1 MKGKTTVSHTRTRPN
16 GDNLPLFTH
25 LSILSLS
32 LLCAGA
38 LLLPAAAVSAED
50 SKSQLQSIQ
59 QNIAEKEKSVKA
71 QKLQRSKLLDQLQSQ
86 EKIIAQASRQL
97 RDTRNSLNALND
109 EIKQLATS
117 IARLEKQQTQQE
129 NLLSEQLDA
138 AFRQGKHNGV
148 QLLMGGEE
156 SQRSERILAY
166 FGYLNAARQK
176 SIESLQQTRQDLAQ
190 QRATLEQK
198 QQQQKGL
205 LAQQQGQQQKLQ
217 QASEARKK
225 P

>member
-1 MKGKTTVSHTRTRPN
+1 MRPEYRFVLHFPKKWLNSKNGVRLNPCHCESGHNWKSKCQWGALVSGGSSWNNHWPMKGKTTVSHTRTRPN

-25 LSILSLS
+25 LSSLSLS

-86 EKIIAQASRQL
+86 EKSSLRRAVSCVTPAIAS
-97 RDTRNSLNALND
+97 T
-109 EIKQLATS
+109 
-117 IARLEKQQTQQE
+117 
-129 NLLSEQLDA
+129 
-138 AFRQGKHNGV
+138 
-148 QLLMGGEE
+148 
-156 SQRSERILAY
+156 
-166 FGYLNAARQK
+166 
-176 SIESLQQTRQDLAQ
+176 
-190 QRATLEQK
+190 
-198 QQQQKGL
+198 
-205 LAQQQGQQQKLQ
+205 
-217 QASEARKK
+217 